1 MDNIV
6 EQLRGF
12 AVPTNTLAFD
22 PKNARKHS
30 ERNLEAI
37 MESLRRFGQ
46 RMPIVVQKQGMVVR
60 AGNGRLTAARKLGWT
75 QIAAVIVDEKDA
87 DAAAFALADNRT
99 AELAE
104 WDWQMLA
111 EVLDDIKVDAP
122 EFDPILLGWNEAEL
136 EGLDLASAWDDV
148 EADRLAAAGDRTRVN
163 RSHLVLKF
171 TQEQQNEIQK
181 VLFRKGLGEEVTAE
195 AVFDA
200 LIS

>member
-12 AVPTNTLAFD
+12 AVPTNTLTFD

-46 RMPIVVQKQGMVVR
+46 RMPIVVQKQGMIVR

-75 QIAAVIVDEKDA
+75 QIAAVIVDEQDA

-111 EVLDDIKVDAP
+111 EVLDDIKVESP
-122 EFDPILLGWNEAEL
+122 EFDPISLGWNEAEL

-148 EADRLAAAGDRTRVN
+148 ETDRLAAAGDRTRVN

-171 TQEQQNEIQK
+171 TQEQQHEIQK
-181 VLFRKGLGEEVTAE
+181 VLFRKGLGDEVTAE

>member
-1 MDNIV
+1 MNHII
-6 EQLRGF
+6 EPLRGF
-12 AVPTNTLAFD
+12 AVATDSLTFD

-30 ERNLEAI
+30 DRNLEAI

-46 RMPIVVQKQGMVVR
+46 RMPIVVQKQGMIVR
-60 AGNGRLTAARKLGWT
+60 AGNGRLTAARKLGWKH
-75 QIAAVIVDEKDA
+75 IAAIVVDEKDA

-104 WDWQMLA
+104 WDWQVLA
-111 EVLDDIKVDAP
+111 EVLDDLKIESPD
-122 EFDPILLGWNEAEL
+122 FDPVALGWNEAEL

-148 EADRLAAAGDRTRVN
+148 ETDRLAAAGDRTRVN

-171 TQEQQNEIQK
+171 TQEEQNEIQK

-195 AVFDA
+195 SVFKA
-200 LIS
+200 LVS